1 MPENSE
7 VHLKINESPGYV
19 HSIQIQLDSLQYT
32 QGMYRVRKLY

>member
-19 HSIQIQLDSLQYT
+19 HSIQIQLDSLQHT
-32 QGMYRVRKLY
+32 QVMYRVHKLY